1 MDNRLN
7 RIRKEMGV
15 LRASMLRTEGRIRHQ
30 VNHDHD
36 CTLSALCLMD
46 MRAKMTALVR
56 EWTLLGGWA
65 NLPTVEERLKE
76 KLGPSTKALVRSARS
91 GRFAIQRARR
101 SPRARTA

>member
-15 LRASMLRTEGRIRHQ
+15 LRASMLRTEDRIRDQ
-30 VNHDHD
+30 VNQDQD
-36 CTLSALCLMD
+36 CTLSALCLME

-56 EWTLLGGWA
+56 EWTLLGGCA

-76 KLGPSTKALVRSARS
+76 
-91 GRFAIQRARR
+91 RR
-101 SPRARTA
+101 SPRRKGSRVPQA